1 MAVSVMSGLVV
12 RDAGARKWW
21 ALAGLTLGVL
31 AVGLDATVL
40 SVALPTLAGSLH
52 ASATDLQWF
61 VSAYTLA
68 LAVGLLPGGL
78 LGDRFGR
85 KKVMLVTLAV
95 FGVSSLACAYAP
107 GPGAFIAARTV
118 LGLSA
123 GFMVPLVLSVVAV
136 MFTDEERAR
145 AVGVWAAAN
154 FLALPIGPILG
165 GWLLSRYWWGWVFL
179 MNLPVVAVGLAAVG
193 LLVPESRAERRPGLD
208 LVGIVA
214 SCGGLAVLVYGFI
227 AAGQYGWSSVT
238 AIAAMAAGAA
248 ILAAFVA
255 WERRLTRLPGG
266 QPLVD
271 LGLFR
276 SARFTWGTVLQ
287 AFGIFAMFGLLFTAP
302 QFFQAILGV
311 SAMGSG
317 VRLLPLMAGLALG
330 AGLADRVAARLT
342 AKLTAALGFAVLACG
357 LVLGATMTVA
367 SGTAFIATWTA
378 IAGLGFGLALATAAS
393 TALVDLPKASAGTGS
408 AVMQAVQKAGAP
420 LSAAILGSVLTA
432 AYHARLDLAGLS
444 APAASAVRSS
454 VFAGLAVAREAG
466 SAPLLGS
473 VRAAFVHGT
482 DATLWASTGLAA
494 TGVVLALAFLPWHAT
509 PAPRPAAATGTGTEG
524 AESDHERVA

>member
-1 MAVSVMSGLVV
+1 
-12 RDAGARKWW
+12 
-21 ALAGLTLGVL
+21 VL

-61 VSAYTLA
+61 VSSYTLA
-68 LAVGLLPGGL
+68 LAMGLLPGGV

-85 KKVMLVTLAV
+85 KKVMMITLAV
-95 FGVSSLACAYAP
+95 FGLSSLACALSTEP
-107 GPGAFIAARTV
+107 GEFIAARTM

-123 GFMVPLVLSVVAV
+123 GFMIPLVLSIVTV
-136 MFTDEERAR
+136 MFAEEERTR

-165 GWLLSRYWWGWVFL
+165 GWLLSNYWWGWVFL
-179 MNLPVVAVGLAAVG
+179 MNLPVVVVGLIAMAA
-193 LLVPESRAERRPGLD
+193 LVPESRAAERPGLD
-208 LVGIVA
+208 PPGMVA
-214 SCGGLAVLVYGFI
+214 SCAGLAVLVYGFI
-227 AAGQYGWSSVT
+227 AAGQYGWFSAT
-238 AIAAMAAGAA
+238 AIAAMAGGAA
-248 ILAAFVA
+248 LLTAFVL
-255 WERRLTRLPGG
+255 WERRLGRHGG

-276 SARFTWGTVLQ
+276 SPRFTWGTVLQ
-287 AFGIFAMFGLLFTAP
+287 AFGIFAMFGLLFAAP
-302 QFFQAILGV
+302 QFFQAVLGV

-342 AKLTAALGFAVLACG
+342 TKLTAALGFTLLTCG

-367 SGTAFIATWTA
+367 SGNAFIATWTA
-378 IAGLGFGLALATAAS
+378 ITGVGFGLALATAAS
-393 TALVDLPKASAGTGS
+393 TALVDLPTDRAGVGS

-420 LSAAILGSVLTA
+420 LSAAILGSVMSL
-432 AYHARLDLAGLS
+432 AYHSRLDLSGLP
-444 APAASAVRSS
+444 APAADAVRSS
-454 VFAGLAVAREAG
+454 VFSGLAVARQTG
-466 SAPLLGS
+466 SAALLDS

-482 DATLWASTGLAA
+482 DAMLWVSAGVGAA
-494 TGVVLALAFLPWHAT
+494 GIVLALAFLPWHAV
-509 PAPRPAAATGTGTEG
+509 ADAEAVAATGQGREG
-524 AESDHERVA
+524 AESPHERVA